1 MLTRIQRSN
10 TKIALKERVSFM
22 INRFATIAVIAIVEL
37 LLLIGIT
44 SATVFAQS
52 NGTETTKRDL
62 ALKVFLDRFRRYDD
76 FMIQNIPYVN
86 FVRDTRQAELYVLM
100 TSQET
105 GGGTEYTL
113 TFIGQEAYTGQNDTL
128 IYFADQNNT
137 EDENRSS
144 ILKKIQLGMM
154 PYVSNTPFAED
165 LVISFEPETDEQVL
179 EVEKDKWNY
188 WVFRINA
195 SADISGEESR
205 KRYELEGGISA
216 NRITEDWKFR
226 LNYNPEYKESE
237 DKSDD
242 EVFKSFSREN
252 NFRGLFVKSVNDHW
266 SVGLNTEVI
275 SDTRINTRY
284 SLGAAPAIEYNIFPY
299 ELSTRKQFRFL
310 YSLWAKTVDYRGET
324 IFDKNN
330 ETLYFTTLSI
340 DTEMFERWGT
350 FESRLEGT
358 LFLHETSVNKV
369 NWFSFFNIRLYE
381 GLSLR
386 LFGNVSL
393 VHDQLFISKEDI
405 PIEDILLRRKQLK
418 TNWEYSTSIGLT
430 YTFGSPYNNIVNPRF
445 GNRGRH

>member
-1 MLTRIQRSN
+1 M
-10 TKIALKERVSFM
+10 K
-22 INRFATIAVIAIVEL
+22 NRFAAIAAIVIVEL

-44 SATVFAQS
+44 STTVFAQS
-52 NGTETTKRDL
+52 NENGTAKRDL

-76 FMIQNIPYVN
+76 FLIQNIPYVN

-100 TSQET
+100 TSQDT

-113 TFIGQEAYTGQNDTL
+113 TFIGQETYSGQNDTL
-128 IYFADQNNT
+128 TYFSDQNNT
-137 EDENRSS
+137 DDENRSN
-144 ILKKIQLGMM
+144 ILKKVQLGMLS
-154 PYVSNTPFAED
+154 YVSNTPFAED

-179 EVEKDKWNY
+179 EVKEDKWNY

-195 SADISGEESR
+195 SADISSEESR
-205 KRYELEGGISA
+205 KRYELEGNISA

-226 LNYNPEYKESE
+226 LNYNPEYNESE
-237 DKSDD
+237 DKTED
-242 EVFKSFSREN
+242 EVFRSFTREN
-252 NFRGLFVKSVNDHW
+252 DFRGLFVKSVNDHW

-310 YSLWAKTVDYRGET
+310 YSLWAKTVDYRAET
-324 IFDKNN
+324 IFNKDN

-340 DTEMFERWGT
+340 DAEMFERWGT
-350 FESRLEGT
+350 FETRLEGT
-358 LFLHETSVNKV
+358 LFLHDVSFNKV
-369 NWFSFFNIRLYE
+369 DWFTSLNIRLYE

-386 LFGNVSL
+386 LFGNVAL
-393 VHDQLFISKEDI
+393 IHDQLFISKEDI

-445 GNRGRH
+445 GDRDGGRR